1 MLQDDCL
8 TFAKVELWI
17 AANLS
22 AEALSAANIGWK
34 LPVAVFEP
42 SCLLIFKYT

>member
-1 MLQDDCL
+1 M
-8 TFAKVELWI
+8 ELWI

-34 LPVAVFEP
+34 LPVAVFDP
-42 SCLLIFKYT
+42 NCLLILRYT